1 MIQLK
6 KAHLDRR
13 REYSEN
19 FVERLIK
26 DLEILTV
33 KSELLNRVL
42 SSTFEYEK
50 INDTMQELCWWI
62 LQARAI

>member
-50 INDTMQELCWWI
+50 INDTMQELC
-62 LQARAI
+62 